1 MENINRRAVLKI
13 LSAAPVAASFALT
26 EAEAQQAHHLAETAR
41 QAAQQAGVAFT
52 PKFFT
57 PGEYQTVRMLSDL
70 IIPADERSGGAIDA
84 GVPEFM
90 DFTMVDQPARQ
101 VAMRGGL
108 AWLDLEC
115 QRRFDKTFVGASDA
129 SARRPRRHRDLR
141 RAQARPDARP
151 GVLPQL
157 PRPHGDR
164 LLDDQDGDDR
174 PRLHGQHRRAEV
186 GRLPSRAAQEVG
198 AVADRRREP
207 RTTRTT
213 RNAF

>member
-1 MENINRRAVLKI
+1 MENMNRRAALKI

-26 EAEAQQAHHLAETAR
+26 DVEAQEAHHLAETAR
-41 QAAQQAGVAFT
+41 QTARTSGVAFA

-57 PGEYQTVRMLSDL
+57 RAEYQTVRVLSDL

-115 QRRFDKTFVGASDA
+115 QRRFDKTFVGATDA
-129 SARRPRRHRDLR
+129 ERQAVLRDL
-141 RAQARPDARP
+141 ASVESRP
-151 GVLPQL
+151 GLT
-157 PRPHGDR
+157 
-164 LLDDQDGDDR
+164 
-174 PRLHGQHRRAEV
+174 HGQAFFRSFRDLTAT
-186 GRLPSRAAQEVG
+186 GFW
-198 AVADRRREP
+198 
-207 RTTRTT
+207 TTKMGFDDLGYIGNTVVPT
-213 RNAF
+213 WDGCPPEALKKLGL